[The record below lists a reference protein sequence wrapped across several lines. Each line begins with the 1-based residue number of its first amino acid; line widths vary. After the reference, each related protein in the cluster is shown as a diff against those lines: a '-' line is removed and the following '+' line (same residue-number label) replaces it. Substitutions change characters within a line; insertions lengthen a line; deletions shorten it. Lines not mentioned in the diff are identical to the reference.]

1 MNTTQNKTQD
11 PTQIVMGQM
20 VTSTGSVT
28 GTPEARQSAGG
39 CGSGGCGCG
48 AGATHS
54 TTKEQP
60 GQDRLD
66 ITLLY
71 LDLEVCSRC
80 KETDTRLD
88 QALDQVARVLEATGK
103 EVSLEKIHI
112 ESLEMARQYRFVS
125 SPTIRINERDIEMEV
140 KENHCG
146 SCSAIAGTD
155 VACRVWSYAGQE
167 YPAPP
172 RALIVDAIL
181 RAAYADPSS
190 ETETPAF
197 EDVPANIQEFFAA
210 QASHVSQPASATQ
223 TAPASCSL

>member
-1 MNTTQNKTQD
+1 MNTTQNKTQHA
-11 PTQIVMGQM
+11 TQHGAQTVMA
-20 VTSTGSVT
+20 
-28 GTPEARQSAGG
+28 TPGGKQFSGG
-39 CGSGGCGCG
+39 CGSGSCGCG

-54 TTKEQP
+54 TTKEQL
-60 GQDRLD
+60 GHGAKDRLD

-125 SPTIRINERDIEMEV
+125 SPTIRINGRDIEMEV

-172 RALIVDAIL
+172 HALIVDAIL
-181 RAAYADPSS
+181 RAAYADPSVYADRS
-190 ETETPAF
+190 PETETPAF

-210 QASHVSQPASATQ
+210 QATEMLQ
-223 TAPASCSL
+223 TPQAAPAPCPL